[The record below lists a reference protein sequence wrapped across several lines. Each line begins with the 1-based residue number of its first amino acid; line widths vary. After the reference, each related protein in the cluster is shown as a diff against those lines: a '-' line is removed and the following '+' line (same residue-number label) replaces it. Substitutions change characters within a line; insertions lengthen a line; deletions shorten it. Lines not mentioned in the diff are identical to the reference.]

1 MGITSQV
8 LIDGIEGKLSD
19 VELTNLVEQLCA
31 LTSSEVLLAARQA
44 GINIRGD
51 GNIVGNNNVNIVIKG
66 DLARILQDAFTHS
79 HALHQLQTPVADF
92 VGRES
97 ETEQIIMS
105 LRHDGAAIISGMG
118 GIGKSELVLH
128 TADQLR
134 DDYPDGQLL
143 VNMRGTDET
152 PREPKEALA
161 ECVRAFV
168 GFESKLPDNL
178 DELASLY
185 RSVLSNKRVLLFF
198 DDAANG
204 SQLSPMRPPSGC
216 GTLVT
221 SRTPIALPGITN
233 IRLGEL
239 SPMEARDLLR
249 RIAGEIDAV
258 VADSICELCGYL
270 PLAVR
275 AAGSLL
281 SVTADLDPAD
291 FLNQL
296 RDERTRLE
304 KLGTEGTNISVRASF
319 NLSYA
324 RLSPEAA
331 AVFRRL
337 AVFRSSFDST
347 ASESICE
354 DEGHKHLTDLV
365 RRSLV
370 LYDKVSRRYR
380 LHELIRVFAQSL
392 LSEDQRAVSE
402 KEFARYYLRVL
413 EKSNQLYLQSGPE
426 YAQGLHMFRTER
438 ENIRHGWALSSH
450 KAEID
455 AEIAEICW
463 TYTRVG
469 YNILLNRLP
478 TDELKVWCQRSL
490 SIAKH
495 LNNRAAEF
503 DPGMLLGLVHESIG
517 EYGLA
522 DEHFRQALAL
532 AYERKDQQC
541 AAIAYHHLGR
551 AVAHRGFLYEAI
563 ENFEH
568 AQRLFCG
575 IGQHENELK
584 VLQDIAL
591 AHSRLKD
598 THQAIGQLQIVL
610 DIARK
615 NGYKLEEANALAN
628 LALVHGNSKN
638 KHEALGYLEQA
649 LELFKELGYRH
660 WEVQTIYQTGNLYV
674 ELGETDKGIER
685 IEQALS
691 IYREAGDLHGEVC
704 AIGALAG
711 AYMSL
716 EPQEAIKRLDEQL
729 NVARKA
735 RDRHREGDA
744 LGNRGIVLLNL
755 GDVDSAIETLK
766 EAVKVAQATGNHNHE
781 FHSLCHLG
789 KAYAR
794 LGKREEAVKTFEDHV
809 RVAETMGVFRNKAHA
824 LSHLVALYKEWGDIE
839 RAIEYARIGIR
850 DSQLSNE
857 KHDYPASIFAL
868 AELYAEMG
876 NYSQAVSQ
884 AEIARPL
891 FEQLGD
897 MSCAVKAKDYIS
909 LWNNKRGEQEATHGS
924 VVTASS

>member
-1 MGITSQV
+1 
-8 LIDGIEGKLSD
+8 
-19 VELTNLVEQLCA
+19 
-31 LTSSEVLLAARQA
+31 
-44 GINIRGD
+44 
-51 GNIVGNNNVNIVIKG
+51 
-66 DLARILQDAFTHS
+66 
-79 HALHQLQTPVADF
+79 
-92 VGRES
+92 
-97 ETEQIIMS
+97 
-105 LRHDGAAIISGMG
+105 MG
-118 GIGKSELVLH
+118 GVGKTELALH
-128 TADQLR
+128 TAAQLC
-134 DDYPDGQLL
+134 DDYRDGQLM

-161 ECVRAFV
+161 ECVRAFI
-168 GFESKLPDNL
+168 GFESKLPENL

-185 RSVLSNKRVLLFF
+185 RSLLSNKRVLLFF
-198 DDAANG
+198 DDAAHG
-204 SQLSPMRPPSGC
+204 AQLSPMRPPSEC
-216 GTLVT
+216 GMLVT
-221 SRTPIALPGITN
+221 SRTPIALPGINN

-239 SPMEARDLLR
+239 SPTEARDLLR
-249 RIAGEIDAV
+249 RIAGDIDALM
-258 VADSICELCGYL
+258 ADSICELCGYL
-270 PLAVR
+270 PLAIR

-281 SVTADLDPAD
+281 SVMEDLDPAD

-324 RLSPEAA
+324 RLSTEAA
-331 AVFRRL
+331 VVFRRL

-347 ASESICE
+347 AAEVVCQ

-380 LHELIRVFAQSL
+380 LHELIRVFANSL

-402 KEFARYYLRVL
+402 KDFARYYLRIL
-413 EKSNQLYLQSGPE
+413 ENSNQLYLQSGRQ
-426 YAQGLHMFRTER
+426 YAQGLHIFRTER

-490 SIAKH
+490 YIAKH

-503 DPGMLLGLVHESIG
+503 DPGMLLGLLHESIG

-522 DEHFRQALAL
+522 EESFRQALAL
-532 AYERKDQQC
+532 AYELKDQQC

-551 AVAHRGFLYEAI
+551 ALAHRGFLYDAI

-575 IGQHENELK
+575 IGQHDNEGK
-584 VLQDIAL
+584 VLQDIAM
-591 AHSRLKD
+591 AYSRLKD
-598 THQAIGQLQIVL
+598 TQRAITQLQIVL

-615 NGYKLEEANALAN
+615 NGNRLEEANALAN
-628 LALVHGNSKN
+628 LALVHGNSKS
-638 KHEALGYLEQA
+638 KHEAIKYLEQA

-674 ELGETDKGIER
+674 GIGETEKGIER

-691 IYREAGDLHGEVC
+691 IYRETGDPHGEVC

-716 EPQEAIKRLDEQL
+716 EPQEAIKKLDEQL
-729 NVARKA
+729 NIARKV

-744 LGNRGIVLLNL
+744 LGNKGIVLLKL
-755 GDVDSAIETLK
+755 GDVDSAIEILK
-766 EAVKVAQATGNHNHE
+766 EAVQVAQTTGNHNHE

-794 LGKREEAVKTFEDHV
+794 LGKRQEAVKTFKDHV
-809 RVAETMGVFRNKAHA
+809 RVADTMGVFRNKAHA
-824 LSHLVALYKEWGDIE
+824 LSHLVALYKEWGDMD
-839 RAIEYARIGIR
+839 RAIEYARISISGSR
-850 DSQLSNE
+850 LSND
-857 KHDYPASIFAL
+857 KHDYPESIFAL

-876 NYSQAVSQ
+876 DYDQAVAQ
-884 AEIARPL
+884 AEIALPL
-891 FEQLGD
+891 YEQLGD
-897 MSCAVKAKDYIS
+897 MPCVVKTKDHIN
-909 LWNNKRGEQEATHGS
+909 LWNNKRGEREGARGP
-924 VVTASS
+924 VVSTSSI